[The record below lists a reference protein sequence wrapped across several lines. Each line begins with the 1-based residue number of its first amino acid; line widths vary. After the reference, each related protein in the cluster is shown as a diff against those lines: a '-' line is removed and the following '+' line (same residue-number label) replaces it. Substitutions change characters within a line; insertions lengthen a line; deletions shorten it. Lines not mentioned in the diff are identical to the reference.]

1 MPASGWL
8 AIGSVVAALA
18 EPSIGGLVVALLAAS
33 LAVGSRS
40 LGVSASGRWH
50 LRAVAVAALGATA
63 LAIRLVILPAPPPEI
78 TDIPAGSG
86 PWIASVESVGSV
98 RDGSQVAT
106 LQLTDP
112 GEVRLAATL
121 PRYPEIEPGM
131 EVSVA
136 GTVRPPPDDDPYGD
150 YLRRTGVSGTLR
162 ARSLEIR
169 ASEDDPAALL
179 ERLRRGAGA
188 ALAAAIPEP
197 EAGLAAGIVVG
208 LRDQVDRDLA
218 ADFTTVGASHVVA
231 ISGWNIAIVAASV
244 AAIAGGLARRRR
256 ALLTATAIVVYVVFA
271 GASASVVRAA
281 AMAGVVL
288 VARESGRAGRA
299 AAALGWAA
307 VLLLLADP
315 HLVGDAGFQLS
326 SLATA
331 GILAWATPLG
341 AWLTRATRERLP
353 RWLIE
358 CLAVSLAAQAATLPV
373 VLVTFG
379 RLAIVSPVVN
389 LAIVPLVAPAMAA
402 SAVALIGGVA
412 ATMGAPAAVATLLGL
427 PAWFLL
433 SVIVGIVE
441 ATAALPF
448 ASATL
453 EPPWNVAAGIMA
465 GLIPG
470 VVLIARRQVWPRRPD
485 PRRASPSAPSAVP
498 RARTPAS
505 SGRRPARIAAAALAL
520 SLVAGGLAL
529 AHRPDGSTTITV
541 LDVGQGDAIL
551 VEGDR
556 GGRMLVDGGPDPD
569 RLLVELDRRLPP
581 WDRRIDV
588 VVLTHPHEDHVAGLA
603 MLLSRYRIGRVFEPG
618 MRGAGPGY
626 VAWDAALDRVGA
638 PARGRL
644 VTGDR
649 LAVDS
654 LRFDVLWPDPGTVPA
669 EPPDSGRAIN
679 DVSIVLLGEI
689 DGRRILLTGDV
700 EDDVDPILAAR
711 GLPPVDFLKV
721 AHHGSGSASTVAF
734 LGVVRPQVAVGL
746 SRSRE
751 PLRPPGTFD
760 AGTPHR
766 RRRARAP
773 DRHRRVGRGGDRRG
787 PDERAHERGARDGAR
802 ASPRGRRR
810 RCTGSGGRGSG
821 LQLRGTIGRMT
832 VPGRVEAAAL
842 LLSLEPPAWFLRHA
856 RAVAEVA
863 AWLAARTARS
873 ASDSVDRGLVEA
885 AALLHDAGQAPP
897 RGRHRSGPSP
907 RRRLGGVAGAGRPPG
922 ARAGGGQPSGHAARR
937 RVLLRA
943 LGRNGEPRGADR
955 RLRRQAG
962 RPVPRANGRS
972 VRLVGTTLPRRLV
985 ARRSRCGSTPRRRAR
1000 GRGLWRRR
1008 SRTGGSP
1015 PPSAGR
1021 ARRCRRRGVGHD
1033 GPVDRVFLGRR

>member
-18 EPSIGGLVVALLAAS
+18 APSVGGLVVALLAAS
-33 LAVGSRS
+33 LVVGSRS
-40 LGVSASGRWH
+40 LGVSASGRLH
-50 LRAVAVAALGATA
+50 LHAVAITALGATA
-63 LAIRLVILPAPPPEI
+63 LAIRLVILPAPPPEV
-78 TDIPAGSG
+78 TDIPAGGG

-106 LQLTDP
+106 LLLTDP

-121 PRYPEIEPGM
+121 PRYPGIEPGM

-162 ARSLEIR
+162 ARTLEIL
-169 ASEDDPAALL
+169 ASEDDPAAVL

-244 AAIAGGLARRRR
+244 AAIGGGLSRRRR

-281 AMAGVVL
+281 AMACVVL

-341 AWLTRATRERLP
+341 AWLTKATRERLP

-402 SAVALIGGVA
+402 SAVALVGGVA
-412 ATMGAPAAVATLLGL
+412 VTMGAPAAVATLLGL

-453 EPPWNVAAGIMA
+453 EPPWNVVAGVLA
-465 GLIPG
+465 G
-470 VVLIARRQVWPRRPD
+470 VVPAVVLVARRQGWLRRGDRRPS
-485 PRRASPSAPSAVP
+485 PPTPIPAAPARR
-498 RARTPAS
+498 PAS
-505 SGRRPARIAAAALAL
+505 SGRRPARIAASALAL
-520 SLVAGGLAL
+520 SLVAGGIAL

-603 MLLSRYRIGRVFEPG
+603 MLLSRYQIGRVFEPG

-644 VTGDR
+644 ITGDR
-649 LAVDS
+649 LAVDG

-721 AHHGSGSASTVAF
+721 AHHGSGSASTVGF
-734 LGVVRPQVAVGL
+734 LGIVRPQVAVV
-746 SRSRE
+746 S
-751 PLRPPGTFD
+751 
-760 AGTPHR
+760 AGAENRYGHP
-766 RRRARAP
+766 AP
-773 DRHRRVGRGGDRRG
+773 STLEHLT
-787 PDERAHERGARDGAR
+787 AAGARVLRTDTDGSVEVVIDDGRMSVRSSGAR
-802 ASPRGRRR
+802 AS
-810 RCTGSGGRGSG
+810 
-821 LQLRGTIGRMT
+821 
-832 VPGRVEAAAL
+832 V
-842 LLSLEPPAWFLRHA
+842 
-856 RAVAEVA
+856 
-863 AWLAARTARS
+863 
-873 ASDSVDRGLVEA
+873 
-885 AALLHDAGQAPP
+885 
-897 RGRHRSGPSP
+897 
-907 RRRLGGVAGAGRPPG
+907 PG
-922 ARAGGGQPSGHAARR
+922 ARLAAAAAPRPAAAVPAFSCAVPSG
-937 RVLLRA
+937 
-943 LGRNGEPRGADR
+943 G
-955 RLRRQAG
+955 
-962 RPVPRANGRS
+962 
-972 VRLVGTTLPRRLV
+972 
-985 ARRSRCGSTPRRRAR
+985 
-1000 GRGLWRRR
+1000 
-1008 SRTGGSP
+1008 
-1015 PPSAGR
+1015 
-1021 ARRCRRRGVGHD
+1021 
-1033 GPVDRVFLGRR
+1033 